1 MGFSRKECWSGLP
14 VPAPGDLP
22 DPGIEH
28 ESLMSPALA
37 AGFFTAGAT
46 WEPPVALE
54 GDLKALGL
62 FNGWTISVLS
72 CLFSFLAAFLTSLIT
87 FILGN

>member
-1 MGFSRKECWSGLP
+1 MGFSRQEYWSGLP
-14 VPAPGDLP
+14 LPTPGDIS
-22 DPGIEH
+22 DPGIETA
-28 ESLMSPALA
+28 SPQSPALA
-37 AGFFTAGAT
+37 GGFFTAGAT

-62 FNGWTISVLS
+62 FNGWAISVLS